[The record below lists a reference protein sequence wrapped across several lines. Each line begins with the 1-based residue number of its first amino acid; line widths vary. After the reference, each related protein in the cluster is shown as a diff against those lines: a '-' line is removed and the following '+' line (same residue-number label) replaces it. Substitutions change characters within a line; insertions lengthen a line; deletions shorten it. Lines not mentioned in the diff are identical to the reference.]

1 MFLVARIVV
10 GAGVSVPL
18 PPPAL
23 AGCPWPDRKVWQ
35 ALASRRNSFGQVS

>member
-18 PPPAL
+18 SHPVSL
-23 AGCPWPDRKVWQ
+23 AAPGQMRKQ
-35 ALASRRNSFGQVS
+35 RR